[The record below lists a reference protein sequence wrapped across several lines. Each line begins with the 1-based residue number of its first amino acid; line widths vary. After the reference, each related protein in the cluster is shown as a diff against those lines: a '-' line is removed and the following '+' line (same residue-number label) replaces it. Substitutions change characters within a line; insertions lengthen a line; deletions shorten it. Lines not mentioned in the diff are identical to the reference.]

1 MKIFIYQFLFILFSV
16 RSCAQVSTPVN
27 INEAINYFEDNWSQK
42 EKYDFKNKSEETSV
56 SELHFTTGLWI
67 RNNWIR
73 GKDNDLVKY
82 FDSIGINNP
91 DDISSIILTSLHRK
105 LNDREIKLNDQVKY
119 YHDYWK
125 SITERNNKSKEKA
138 VEIYSD
144 REIGDTVVILYPI
157 DISDNEK
164 NAVIYEDNKDWIFDS
179 KKDLKLTGIIT
190 KKFFINNDRNVF
202 FELKITSLNQNN
214 VAVLGQKIEIG
225 KKYDFHLD
233 KLIFE

>member
-1 MKIFIYQFLFILFSV
+1 MKVYIYQFLIILFSV
-16 RSCAQVSTPVN
+16 TSCAQVSTPVN
-27 INEAINYFEDNWSQK
+27 INEAINYFENNWSEK

-105 LNDREIKLNDQVKY
+105 LNGHEIKLNDQVKY
-119 YHDYWK
+119 YQDYWK
-125 SITERNNKSKEKA
+125 PIIERNNKSIEKA
-138 VEIYSD
+138 VEIYSNHK
-144 REIGDTVVILYPI
+144 IGDVITITYPV
-157 DISDNEK
+157 DIRDNEK
-164 NAVIYEDNKDWIFDS
+164 NAVICEDNNDWIFDI

-190 KKFFINNDRNVF
+190 KKFFINNERNVF
-202 FELKITSLNQNN
+202 FELKVTSLNQND
-214 VAVLGQKIEIG
+214 VAVLGQKMEIG
-225 KKYDFHLD
+225 RKYHFHLD
-233 KLIFE
+233 KLTIE